1 MSDHVS
7 ASGSTELS
15 DSVDLSKLSLSES
28 EEESSLPFT
37 SDSESSVAN
46 KTVLLLDRLRSPKE
60 SDLARKQKVP
70 ESHFINKR
78 ITGIMGDNKRII
90 GSPTW
95 HKRIE

>member
-1 MSDHVS
+1 MSDCVS

-15 DSVDLSKLSLSES
+15 DSVDLSLPES
-28 EEESSLPFT
+28 EEESSLPST
-37 SDSESSVAN
+37 SDSGSSVAN
-46 KTVLLLDRLRSPKE
+46 KLLDRLRSPKE
-60 SDLARKQKVP
+60 SDLARKLKVP